1 MTNTFETSLFLITAR
16 GGSKGIP
23 GKNIKPLGGK
33 PLLYYSIDVARQLVN
48 DDQICLSTDSDE
60 IISFAQSYGL
70 NVPFKRPSELAQD
83 KSGSYEVIIHA
94 LNFYKSKGK
103 TFDRIILLQPTS
115 PFRTSKHLIEANNLF
130 TPEIDMV
137 TSVKSTEANPYY
149 NLMEEN
155 VEGFLELSKLG
166 NYIRRQDCP
175 KIFQY
180 TGAVYIINSESL
192 AKSSLHEFK
201 KVKKYLMDDFSSV
214 DIDSPMDWLW
224 AEFLLEKKLIQFSE

>member
-1 MTNTFETSLFLITAR
+1 MNSFEKSLFLITAR

-33 PLLYYSIDVARQLVN
+33 PLLYYSIDIARKLVN

-60 IISFAQSYGL
+60 IISSAQSYGL
-70 NVPFKRPSELAQD
+70 NVPFKRPSEFAQD

-94 LNFYKSKGK
+94 LNFYKTKGK
-103 TFDRIILLQPTS
+103 TFDRIVLLQPTS
-115 PFRTSKHLIEANNLF
+115 PFRTSKHIIEANNLF
-130 TPEIDMV
+130 TSKIDMV
-137 TSVKSTEANPYY
+137 TSVKETEANPYY

-155 VEGFLELSKLG
+155 VEGFLELSKAG
-166 NYIRRQDCP
+166 DYNRRQDAP

-180 TGAVYIINSESL
+180 NGAVYIINTESL
-192 AKSSLHEFK
+192 NKNKLHEFK